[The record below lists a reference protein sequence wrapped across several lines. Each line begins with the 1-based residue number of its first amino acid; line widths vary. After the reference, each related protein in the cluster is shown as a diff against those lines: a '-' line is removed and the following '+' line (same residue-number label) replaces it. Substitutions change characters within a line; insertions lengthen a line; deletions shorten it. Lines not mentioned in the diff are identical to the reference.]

1 MFFFFFF
8 VVDLVED
15 EDGNEEGLVW
25 IGSIYIN
32 INININERMEIWT
45 RNSIIKLKGRA
56 TRTACRVFET

>member
-1 MFFFFFF
+1 MFFF
-8 VVDLVED
+8 VDLVED

-25 IGSIYIN
+25 IDSIY
-32 INININERMEIWT
+32 ININERMEIWT

>member
-1 MFFFFFF
+1 MFFFFFV

-25 IGSIYIN
+25 IDSIY
-32 INININERMEIWT
+32 ININERMEIWT

>member
-1 MFFFFFF
+1 MFFFFFVV

-25 IGSIYIN
+25 IDSIY
-32 INININERMEIWT
+32 ININERMEIWT

>member
-1 MFFFFFF
+1 MFFFF
-8 VVDLVED
+8 VDLVED

-25 IGSIYIN
+25 IDSIY
-32 INININERMEIWT
+32 ININERMEIWT

>member
-8 VVDLVED
+8 VDLVED

-25 IGSIYIN
+25 IDSIY
-32 INININERMEIWT
+32 ININERMEIWT

>member
-1 MFFFFFF
+1 MFFF

-25 IGSIYIN
+25 IDSIY
-32 INININERMEIWT
+32 ININERMEIWT

>member
-1 MFFFFFF
+1 M
-8 VVDLVED
+8 D

-25 IGSIYIN
+25 IDSIY
-32 INININERMEIWT
+32 ININERMEIWT